1 MPTLPMFLDITTRQT
16 FGEQYKRGSSSLCPF
31 LHFFPS
37 SFLGPNVFLSSLFSI
52 HAQSSSSFYVRK
64 KVNTRVE
71 TAGSTAVSYIL
82 VYKYEKIT
90 I

>member
-1 MPTLPMFLDITTRQT
+1 MPALPMFLDVTTRQT

-31 LHFFPS
+31 LQFFPS
-37 SFLGPNVFLSSLFSI
+37 SFLVPNVFLSSLFSI
-52 HAQSSSSFYVRK
+52 HAQGSSSIYVRK
-64 KVNTRVE
+64 KINTRVE

-82 VYKYEKIT
+82 VYEYKNIT